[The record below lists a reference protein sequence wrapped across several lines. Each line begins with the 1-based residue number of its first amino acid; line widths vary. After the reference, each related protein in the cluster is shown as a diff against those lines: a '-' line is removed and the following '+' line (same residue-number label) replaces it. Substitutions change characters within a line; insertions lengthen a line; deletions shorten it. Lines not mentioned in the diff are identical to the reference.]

1 MKSIIHERPGVY
13 SSYDTSASVRGG
25 RAVRT
30 IGVAAKSTGGT
41 ANTAVRLTRYE
52 MWTATIMPPPSPPC
66 RP

>member
-13 SSYDTSASVRGG
+13 SSYDASAAVWGG

-41 ANTAVRLTRYE
+41 ANEVVRLTSYE
-52 MWTATIMPPPSPPC
+52 IDRKSVV
-66 RP
+66 